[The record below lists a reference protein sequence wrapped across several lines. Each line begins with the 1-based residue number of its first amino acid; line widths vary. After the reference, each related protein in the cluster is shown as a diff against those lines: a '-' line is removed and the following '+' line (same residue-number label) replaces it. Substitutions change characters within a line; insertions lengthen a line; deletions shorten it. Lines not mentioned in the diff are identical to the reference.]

1 MENEQNL
8 THVTIESLMQEL
20 QIERES
26 HHKTREELKTARQ
39 TNLELLNKLNTPK
52 EEPEKPS
59 TLKELFNCIYERSTK

>member
-8 THVTIESLMQEL
+8 TDVTFESLMHDLEL
-20 QIERES
+20 EREA
-26 HHKTREELKTARQ
+26 HTKTRNELKAARQ

>member
-8 THVTIESLMQEL
+8 TDVTIESLMHEL
-20 QIERES
+20 ELEREALT
-26 HHKTREELKTARQ
+26 KTRNELKAARQ
-39 TNLELLNKLNTPK
+39 TNLELLNKLNAPK